1 MKSVFEKLKKLQEVL
16 LKEFGIEE
24 ELDDIPKEL
33 NEQKERF
40 HKFERSFVDKEALLK
55 SNRTMIGEISKEKE
69 QLLANKEKYEGQITI
84 IKTQKEYEAIT
95 SEIAQINEKL
105 ESIEDEETS
114 AVKEIETLES
124 RLEQLKEVIKELK
137 GDIGKNEKEVKKLSD
152 KKKKE
157 LDSCLK
163 EKEKISEGLDEEVLY
178 KFEKIVKNKEGI
190 GIISIQKNVCMG
202 CNMVLPPQFVN
213 DVRREDKLIFCPN
226 CSRILYY
233 QDDTQRV
240 EELIV

>member
-1 MKSVFEKLKKLQEVL
+1 MKSVFEKLRKLQDVL
-16 LKEFGIEE
+16 LKEFEIED
-24 ELDDIPKEL
+24 ELDTIPKEL
-33 NEQKERF
+33 NEQKGRF
-40 HKFERSFVDKEALLK
+40 HKLERSFTEKEALLE
-55 SNRTMIGEISKEKE
+55 SNRTMISQLSTEKK
-69 QLLANKEKYEGQITI
+69 QLLTNKEKYEGQITL

-114 AVKEIETLES
+114 ATNEIETLES
-124 RLEQLKEVIKELK
+124 ALEELKEIIKELK

-163 EKEKISEGLDEEVLY
+163 EKDKISEGLDEEVLY

-190 GIISIQKNVCMG
+190 GIVSIKNNVCMG
-202 CNMVLPPQFVN
+202 CNMLLPPQFVN
-213 DVRREDKLIFCPN
+213 DVRREDELIFCPN

-233 QDDTQRV
+233 QDDAQKA
-240 EELIV
+240 EELVI

>member
-1 MKSVFEKLKKLQEVL
+1 MKSVFEKLRKLQDVL
-16 LKEFGIEE
+16 LKEFEIED
-24 ELDDIPKEL
+24 ELDTIPKEL

-40 HKFERSFVDKEALLK
+40 HKLERSFTEKEALLE
-55 SNRTMIGEISKEKE
+55 SNRTMISRLSTEKE
-69 QLLANKEKYEGQITI
+69 QLLTNKEKYEGQITL

-105 ESIEDEETS
+105 ETIEDEETS
-114 AVKEIETLES
+114 ATKEIETLES
-124 RLEQLKEVIKELK
+124 ELEELKEVIKELK

-157 LDSCLK
+157 LGSCLK

-190 GIISIQKNVCMG
+190 GIISIKNNVCMG
-202 CNMVLPPQFVN
+202 CNMLLPPQFVN
-213 DVRREDKLIFCPN
+213 DLRREDELIFCPN

-233 QDDTQRV
+233 QDDAQKV
-240 EELIV
+240 EDLVI

>member
-1 MKSVFEKLKKLQEVL
+1 MKTVFEKLKKLQEIL
-16 LKEFGIEE
+16 LKEFKIEE
-24 ELDDIPKEL
+24 ELEAIPKGL

-40 HKFERSFVDKEALLK
+40 HKLERSYTEKESLLEN
-55 SNRTMIGEISKEKE
+55 NRSLIHTLSGEKE
-69 QLLANKEKYEGQITI
+69 QLLVNKEKYEGQITL

-105 ESIEDEETS
+105 ENIEEETS
-114 AVKEIETLES
+114 SATKEIQSLEKEIEE
-124 RLEQLKEVIKELK
+124 LKESLKELK
-137 GDIGKNEKEVKKLSD
+137 SDIGKNEKEVKKLSD

-157 LDSCLK
+157 LDTCLK
-163 EKEKISEGLDEEVLY
+163 EKDKISEGLDEEVLY

-190 GIISIQKNVCMG
+190 GIISIKNNVCMG
-202 CNMVLPPQFVN
+202 CNMLLPPQFVN
-213 DVRREDKLIFCPN
+213 DVRREVELIFCPN

-233 QDDTQRV
+233 QDDMKP